1 MAKREDYLSNEYTEN
16 DKRLIKIFQEEVM
29 RLDMLYYR
37 AINSNQKDK
46 AQELLSKI
54 KRVVKELK
62 SSYDDW
68 ANVEIPKEYLKWA
81 TYINDSVNGE
91 DWLKVVLEA
100 DEKEVRWMIKTL
112 WPAHIEAVN
121 ALLNTSKNYVKSS
134 LDWMERQAISMLGE
148 LQGEKV
154 REELAKGTLLWESL
168 TAMEERI
175 KRYFQN
181 NKISWFKDRAG
192 RLWSMDRYVDMLTRT
207 ETAIANIQGT
217 INRAIQLW
225 HTKFKVVE
233 NSDCCSFCADENW
246 KIVDIAKGTVDLP
259 PFHPNCR
266 WFIVVVN
273 EIWEEMNMN
282 SKNNDDEF
290 IKAKTPEERTKKVLD
305 MIENSTMDLDFEQG
319 AMINKNWEI
328 IRMGVWDKSSVNVP
342 RYWIYENYTFTHNH
356 PNSSCF
362 STADLEIWRDE
373 VRMEEVRA
381 SSKIWTYVLRWERF
395 IDKLLFVRKYEKYRN
410 IIKNRK
416 KADMWSFADD
426 WQSWKWVEY
435 IHYKDWTYL
444 YKKDNPLEFDKIFDE
459 HCWKYDREI
468 MEKVAD
474 DTPGITFEFIRNDWI
489 QKDTKLNNM
498 YLEKI
503 NSLRKAKRK
512 WWDYIEDWVDKI
524 DINKYI

>member
-68 ANVEIPKEYLKWA
+68 VNVEIPKEYLKWA
-81 TYINDSVNGE
+81 TYINDSINGE

-112 WPAHIEAVN
+112 GPAHLEAVN

-134 LDWMERQAISMLGE
+134 LDWMERQAISMLWE

-168 TAMEERI
+168 ATMEDRI
-175 KRYFQN
+175 KRYFQK
-181 NKISWFKDRAG
+181 NKISWFKDRSW
-192 RLWSMDRYVDMLTRT
+192 RLWSIDRYVDMLVRT

-233 NSDCCSFCADENW
+233 ARDCCEMCAEENW
-246 KIVDIAKGTVDLP
+246 KVVDVRDWAVDLP

-266 WFIVVVN
+266 WYIVVVMEDN
-273 EIWEEMNMN
+273 NKEEFKLTDEMKDFTKTWQAHINQVLKHNFDENNIKDKLPMGYDNSVLVSTYTSSSYSDWNNALRSWEMNSMIKSMTKWLHN
-282 SKNNDDEF
+282 TIESYWVEAEWLLYRWSELKRPVLDNLIKTKEYSDKAFMSFSVSESDANEYVGWRSIYDKERVPVMFVLEEWKWLPVWNLTVNYWMKEEYIINNETKF
-290 IKAKTPEERTKKVLD
+290 KVKKVVED
-305 MIENSTMDLDFEQG
+305 K
-319 AMINKNWEI
+319 KN
-328 IRMGVWDKSSVNVP
+328 DYFK
-342 RYWIYENYTFTHNH
+342 IY
-356 PNSSCF
+356 
-362 STADLEIWRDE
+362 LKQI
-373 VRMEEVRA
+373 
-381 SSKIWTYVLRWERF
+381 
-395 IDKLLFVRKYEKYRN
+395 
-410 IIKNRK
+410 
-416 KADMWSFADD
+416 
-426 WQSWKWVEY
+426 
-435 IHYKDWTYL
+435 
-444 YKKDNPLEFDKIFDE
+444 
-459 HCWKYDREI
+459 
-468 MEKVAD
+468 
-474 DTPGITFEFIRNDWI
+474 
-489 QKDTKLNNM
+489 
-498 YLEKI
+498 
-503 NSLRKAKRK
+503 
-512 WWDYIEDWVDKI
+512 
-524 DINKYI
+524 